1 MGECLDQ
8 DKGAE
13 ERSWYEMEKH
23 DLEWKR
29 KVRKQVHFVN
39 SRIEQSSPLDP
50 TSSTF
55 LYNWLAI
62 ELENHDFTI
71 YCHDYM
77 QILSISYS

>member
-1 MGECLDQ
+1 
-8 DKGAE
+8 
-13 ERSWYEMEKH
+13 MEKH

-29 KVRKQVHFVN
+29 KVRKEVHFVN

-50 TSSTF
+50 TSSKF

-62 ELENHDFTI
+62 ELKNHDFII

-77 QILSISYS
+77 QILSISYP